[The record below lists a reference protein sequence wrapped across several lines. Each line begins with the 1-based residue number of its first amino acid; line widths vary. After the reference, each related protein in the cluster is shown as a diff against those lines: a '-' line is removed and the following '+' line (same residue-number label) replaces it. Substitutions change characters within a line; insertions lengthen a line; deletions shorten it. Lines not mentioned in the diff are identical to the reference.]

1 MLTVCLEY
9 LRSSL
14 SRLSEGPSFRPGLSV
29 QELRLLVTRA
39 LGLERRVPS
48 SEHSS
53 QTSVVTE
60 VVTCSEDLGTDH
72 CSLLLINE

>member
-1 MLTVCLEY
+1 MLTICLEY
-9 LRSSL
+9 LRPSL
-14 SRLSEGPSFRPGLSV
+14 SRLSEGPSFRLGLSV

-53 QTSVVTE
+53 QTSAVIEMVT
-60 VVTCSEDLGTDH
+60 
-72 CSLLLINE
+72 